1 MGKAELGMLGS
12 STALLSI
19 SIELLNFK
27 GEIPSLL
34 LLKIRVKKKGGG
46 DPKDLILTAPKRH
59 VPDQVAT
66 KKCGPNFSLF
76 EVPTVTSVGH
86 HGNYQLVG
94 RAVPRAC
101 G

>member
-19 SIELLNFK
+19 STELLNFK

-34 LLKIRVKKKGGG
+34 LLKIRVKKKGG

-94 RAVPRAC
+94 GAVPRAC

>member
-27 GEIPSLL
+27 GEISSLL
-34 LLKIRVKKKGGG
+34 LLKIRVKKKGG

-94 RAVPRAC
+94 RAVPHAY